1 MVSTITIL
9 TISPKLDLWR
19 LEYDFP
25 ILGGCPSLGGSAL
38 VDSKIRGNATY
49 NMPRH
54 YPRVFD
60 SDIRV
65 T

>member
-25 ILGGCPSLGGSAL
+25 ILGQTAL
-38 VDSKIRGNATY
+38 VDSKIRGNATH